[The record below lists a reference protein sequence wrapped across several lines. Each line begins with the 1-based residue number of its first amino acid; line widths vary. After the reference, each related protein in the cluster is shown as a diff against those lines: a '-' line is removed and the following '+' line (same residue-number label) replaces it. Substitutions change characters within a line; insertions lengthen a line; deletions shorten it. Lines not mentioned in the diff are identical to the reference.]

1 MLVAGVDIGS
11 QTAKAVVMR
20 NQEVVSSHIQ
30 PGGVDAEQSAREV
43 LAVALDKVGANMDE
57 LNAVVATGYGR
68 ISIPFATRQV
78 TEITCNARGVYH
90 LYPDAK
96 LIIDV
101 GGQDTKVIRLDVR
114 GGVANFAMNDKC
126 AAGTGR
132 YLEVIAATLGIGI
145 GELGDLALR
154 AKGKVKI
161 SSMCT
166 VFAQTEVVSLI
177 ARRTGIEDI
186 AAGVHEAIA
195 RRVRGL
201 AASMRVRGETVL
213 TGGVAKNI
221 GFVRALEAEMG
232 SSLVVPDDP
241 QILTALGAALMI
253 PSAG

>member
-1 MLVAGVDIGS
+1 
-11 QTAKAVVMR
+11 MR

-43 LAVALDKVGANMDE
+43 LAVALDKAGATMDE

-78 TEITCNARGVYH
+78 TEITCNARGVH
-90 LYPDAK
+90 HCYPDAE

-101 GGQDTKVIRLDVR
+101 GGQDTKVIRLDGR
-114 GGVANFAMNDKC
+114 GRVANFAMNDKC

-132 YLEVIAATLGIGI
+132 YLEVIAATLGVGI

-154 AKGKVKI
+154 AKGKVNI

-177 ARRTGIEDI
+177 ARRTGTEDI

-201 AASMRVRGETVL
+201 AASMRIRGKTVL

-232 SSLVVPDDP
+232 SSLVIPDDP
-241 QILTALGAALMI
+241 QILTALGAALMVLS
-253 PSAG
+253 PS

>member
-20 NQEVVSSHIQ
+20 NQDVVSSHIQ

-43 LAVALDKVGANMDE
+43 LAVALDKAGAHMDE
-57 LNAVVATGYGR
+57 LDAVVATGYGR

-78 TEITCNARGVYH
+78 TEITCNARGVH
-90 LYPDAK
+90 HRYPDAK

-101 GGQDTKVIRLDVR
+101 GGQDTKVIRLDGR
-114 GGVANFAMNDKC
+114 GRVANFAMNDKC

-132 YLEVIAATLGIGI
+132 YLEVIAATLGVRI

-154 AKGKVKI
+154 AKEKVKI

-177 ARRTGIEDI
+177 ARRTRIEDI

-201 AASMRVRGETVL
+201 AASMQIRGETVL

-232 SSLVVPDDP
+232 SSLVIPDDP
-241 QILTALGAALMI
+241 QILTALGAALMV